1 MADMCVNY
9 LGLDLKNPLVASAS
23 PLSRELD
30 SARHL
35 EDAGAAAI
43 VMYSLFEEQIMAEER
58 QYERFIQNQSLGHGE
73 ASSFLPDQPG
83 YQGSLDK
90 YLNQLQALK
99 THLDIPVIAS
109 LNGVSEQGWVEYG
122 RELQQAGADALEINV
137 YYVAAELLESGA
149 EVEQRYRDVVAHL
162 KRAVSIPVSVKL
174 SPQFSSP
181 VHFVDQ
187 LQQAGAGAVVIFNR
201 FYQSDIDLESL
212 EVEPRLQ
219 LSSPYE
225 SLLRVRWA
233 AMLRGALDVDLA
245 VTGGFHESADII
257 KALLAGANVVQLCS
271 VLLQHG
277 PQRLAELLAAV
288 EQWLDQKEYDSVRQ
302 MQGSL
307 SYRKAAN
314 PSAWERENY
323 LSVLDSFTPP
333 PGVRY

>member
-1 MADMCVNY
+1 MADMRVNY

-90 YLNQLQALK
+90 YLGQLQSLK
-99 THLDIPVIAS
+99 THLEIPVIAS
-109 LNGVSEQGWVEYG
+109 LNGVSEKGWVEYG

-137 YYVAAELLESGA
+137 YYVAAEVLESGA
-149 EVEQRYRDVVAHL
+149 EVEQRYMDVVAHL

-181 VHFVDQ
+181 VHLVDQ

-201 FYQSDIDLESL
+201 FYQSDINLESL

-314 PSAWERENY
+314 PAAWERENY